1 MQYAKCTALT
11 YRVSHA
17 GIQRTYPKGIKSFA
31 LTADSHDGLRTSDG
45 GLGGVSR
52 ARGTRVVLLSSPL
65 TCVERLD
72 GQELDAF
79 DISDKPQIAIKW
91 ADDWPEINAFEA
103 ILRIQQLILL
113 RSSST
118 TWSNVEGSLFE
129 PLSRGPRRSDVIKS
143 ARGGI
148 KNLCTFKR

>member
-1 MQYAKCTALT
+1 M
-11 YRVSHA
+11 
-17 GIQRTYPKGIKSFA
+17 
-31 LTADSHDGLRTSDG
+31 
-45 GLGGVSR
+45 SR
-52 ARGTRVVLLSSPL
+52 ERGTRVVLLSSPL
-65 TCVERLD
+65 TCVGGLD

-91 ADDWPEINAFEA
+91 ADDWPEINVFEA

-129 PLSRGPRRSDVIKS
+129 PLSRGPRRSDVIES

-148 KNLCTFKR
+148 KNLCACPELKR